1 MSLEA
6 TIADAVREVVR
17 QEIRNLAVEL
27 RKATDDRTITQE
39 EAAQMLRV
47 SSRSIRR
54 MIQMGQITPVVI
66 GKFRRIR
73 VGDLPSRK
81 Q

>member
-39 EAAQMLRV
+39 EAAQMLRE
-47 SSRSIRR
+47 
-54 MIQMGQITPVVI
+54 I
-66 GKFRRIR
+66 GRAH
-73 VGDLPSRK
+73 V
-81 Q
+81 

>member
-1 MSLEA
+1 MAVEDRMSLEA

-27 RKATDDRTITQE
+27 RKATDDRTITQA

-47 SSRSIRR
+47 DRKSTRLNSSH
-54 MIQMGQITPVVI
+54 T
-66 GKFRRIR
+66 
-73 VGDLPSRK
+73 
-81 Q
+81 